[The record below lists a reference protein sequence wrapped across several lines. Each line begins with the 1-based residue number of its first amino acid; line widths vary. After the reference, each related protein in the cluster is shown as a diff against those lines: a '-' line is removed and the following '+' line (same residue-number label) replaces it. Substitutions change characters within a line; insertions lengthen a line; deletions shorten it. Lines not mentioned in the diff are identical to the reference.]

1 MKLDIF
7 PELYLRGQ
15 TVKFAN
21 SSR

>member
-1 MKLDIF
+1 MWS
-7 PELYLRGQ
+7 